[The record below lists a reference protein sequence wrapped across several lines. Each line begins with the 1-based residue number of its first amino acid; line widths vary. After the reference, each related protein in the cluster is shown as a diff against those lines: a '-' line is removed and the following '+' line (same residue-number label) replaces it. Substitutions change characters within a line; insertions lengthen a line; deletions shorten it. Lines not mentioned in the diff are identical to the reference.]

1 LGAYRLMAAQVDRYN
16 ALLNELTKT
25 MFDIHR
31 NYISVNAPN
40 QLNLSE
46 NMLLKINKDLRA
58 TLTATFPKLESIFIN
73 PQNEIE
79 QIVSSDIYPRFVR
92 HQLTMSATKALA
104 GNRSKYAGLGD
115 CFVLTNPA
123 IADNPIVHA
132 SDGFVKVT
140 GYPRTEIIP
149 RNCRFLQG
157 KHTDRQSVK
166 QIKTGIDGRR
176 ESVEL
181 LLNYKKNGEPFWNL
195 LYISKIYAPTSPH
208 SSRRVRAD
216 YAFQLRYSTPTAT
229 SSFSSAARS
238 TAPQRS
244 TAVPTSC
251 ASSLCRKM
259 WTKIMSPR
267 WPFRRAIPP

>member
-1 LGAYRLMAAQVDRYN
+1 MAAQVDRYN
-16 ALLNELTKT
+16 ALLNEMTKT

-31 NYISVNAPN
+31 NYISVNAPS

-46 NMLLKINKDLRA
+46 NMLLRINKDLRA
-58 TLTATFPKLESIFIN
+58 ALTATFPKLESIFIN

-140 GYPRTEIIP
+140 GYPRTDIIP

-166 QIKTGIDGRR
+166 RIKTGIDGRQD
-176 ESVEL
+176 SVEL

-208 SSRRVRAD
+208 SSCRGRTD
-216 YAFQLRYSTPTAT
+216 YAFQLRYSTPMAT
-229 SSFSSAARS
+229 SSSSSAAKS

-244 TAVPTSC
+244 TAAPTSC
-251 ASSLCRKM
+251 AFSPRRKM
-259 WTKIMSPR
+259 WTKIMPLR
-267 WPFRRAIPP
+267 QPFRRAIPP